1 LHALLIFLVNL
12 PNQLVA
18 LLQPLLLLIHHAHLN
33 RLVFLVAHHLLHA
46 LRLQLLGFL
55 LNTNHLLVLSPLS
68 FQALG
73 LTVVLLSLGHLL
85 VANGFFLVKT
95 QLLVAQGKLP
105 LLLFPLH
112 LQLLLVVGGFG
123 VSLAHLNDLGRFLL
137 GLLDLL
143 PGLFKSTK

>member
-1 LHALLIFLVNL
+1 LHALLIFLINL
-12 PNQLVA
+12 SNQLVA

-46 LRLQLLGFL
+46 LSLQLLGFL

-112 LQLLLVVGGFG
+112 L
-123 VSLAHLNDLGRFLL
+123 
-137 GLLDLL
+137 
-143 PGLFKSTK
+143 

>member
-1 LHALLIFLVNL
+1 LHALLIFLINL
-12 PNQLVA
+12 SNQLVA

-33 RLVFLVAHHLLHA
+33 RLVFLVAHHLLHS
-46 LRLQLLGFL
+46 LSLQLLGFL

-112 LQLLLVVGGFG
+112 L
-123 VSLAHLNDLGRFLL
+123 
-137 GLLDLL
+137 
-143 PGLFKSTK
+143 